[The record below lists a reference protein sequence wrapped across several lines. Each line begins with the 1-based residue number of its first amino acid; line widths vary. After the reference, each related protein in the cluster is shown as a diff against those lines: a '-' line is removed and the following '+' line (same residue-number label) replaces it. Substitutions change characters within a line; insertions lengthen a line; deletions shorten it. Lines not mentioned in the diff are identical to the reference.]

1 MPDPM
6 QLHNTK
12 RHFFDVDSFIAG
24 LLIGSVFPVM
34 VYGILLSLYDFLEQR
49 LLASDIGF
57 APDFRFRT
65 LALIAI
71 CANLIP
77 FHLYKR
83 WGRDNTMRGMV
94 LPTIGFVFYWFWKY
108 GRHIVGL

>member
-1 MPDPM
+1 M
-6 QLHNTK
+6 QLGNT
-12 RHFFDVDSFIAG
+12 RRNTLDLDSFLLGIVVG
-24 LLIGSVFPVM
+24 LVFPVM
-34 VYGILLSLYDFLEQR
+34 VYGILLTLYDFLEVR
-49 LLASDIGF
+49 LLASDVGF
-57 APDFRFRT
+57 SPDFRFRT

-77 FHLYKR
+77 FNLYRR

-94 LPTIGFVFYWFWKY
+94 LPTVGFVIYWFVVY

>member
-1 MPDPM
+1 MM
-6 QLHNTK
+6 QPGNTQ
-12 RHFFDVDSFIAG
+12 RNFLDRDSFPVGIFIG
-24 LLIGSVFPVM
+24 LVFPIM
-34 VYGILLSLYDFLEQR
+34 IYGILLTIYDALEIR
-49 LLASDIGF
+49 LLASDVGF

-77 FHLYKR
+77 FNIYRR

-94 LPTIGFVFYWFWKY
+94 LPTVGFVIYWFWQY
-108 GRHIVGL
+108 GRHLVGL